1 MHLFCFFRS
10 LLFFLMEIYE
20 NFARTIDLVWERME
34 RLVIGRRSYSN
45 ATLSSRLITL
55 KQLVTTVLTCFW
67 LLLRD
72 LFVSGS

>member
-1 MHLFCFFRS
+1 
-10 LLFFLMEIYE
+10 MEIYE